1 MAKLNNIT
9 VELSLPGIGSI
20 QGNWSPD
27 ETEQRAAWELYVE
40 LVTRISTANVQ
51 NRVGSIREA
60 LSSLHSLFGTTR
72 QILKTYG
79 PDIARPKGNSVLSL
93 GYISVTI
100 LNNILRPFLMK
111 WHPLLLDF
119 EAKRPEN
126 TSLIDHED
134 DWEYYEIFR
143 QELRVIQETILD
155 YANLLAEAA
164 KVPKLLFLD
173 TKS

>member
-40 LVTRISTANVQ
+40 LITRVSTANVQ
-51 NRVGSIREA
+51 NNTGSLREA

-79 PDIARPKGNSVLSL
+79 PDIARPKGTSILSL
-93 GYISVTI
+93 GYISITI
-100 LNNILRPFLMK
+100 LNSILRPFLLK

-119 EAKRPEN
+119 EAKKPEN
-126 TSLIDHED
+126 ISPIDYED
-134 DWEYYEIFR
+134 DWEQYETFR
-143 QELRVIQETILD
+143 RELKVIQEAILD

-164 KVPKLLFLD
+164 KVPKL
-173 TKS
+173 SSS